1 MADHLRER
9 VVTSETRSPSFD
21 GLLVKQRRDCGLWTT
36 DYGLLLIGQIEQNE
50 TSRLRTSIK
59 RGLKVIQVF
68 SLRPSCTVFAKL
80 YPKAFSERAVDQA

>member
-1 MADHLRER
+1 MADHFRER
-9 VVTSETRSPSFD
+9 VVTSETT
-21 GLLVKQRRDCGLWTT
+21 RDCGLWTT

-59 RGLKVIQVF
+59 RGLKLIQVF

-80 YPKAFSERAVDQA
+80 SPKAFSERAAEVKPKLK